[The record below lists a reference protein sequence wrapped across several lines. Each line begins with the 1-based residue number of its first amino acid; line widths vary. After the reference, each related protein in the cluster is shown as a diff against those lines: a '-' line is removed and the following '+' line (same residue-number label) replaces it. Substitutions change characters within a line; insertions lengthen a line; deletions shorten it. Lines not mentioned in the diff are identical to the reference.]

1 MNSGVF
7 PTDVPQSSGLDGSSH
22 SATRTI
28 PVGYIGTRESAH
40 RYQQAAD
47 DLDIKMVALI
57 SDPPCRVGAT
67 AEASSFAAVESLDE
81 LIDRCGVITI
91 DHGCDQ
97 GTYARL
103 AQDAGP
109 RLRPNPSTIRLAHDP
124 LAARYALQDCGY
136 DVAEFEEIGSGDAGA
151 VTRFARQHGWPVRL
165 STARWG
171 TVCPEVHLL
180 RPYSLLDQVW
190 TDSAQLWM
198 LEACEPSAPQLTVV
212 IARSPSGRHILY
224 PVTATAQHDSQPHR
238 RLPIAESITDH
249 AIATAKSI
257 VDGLDTT
264 GIATVKFLHCRD
276 GRLLVDDFTHGPEA
290 DPPFGVPTGNSLYA
304 THLRA
309 ILDWTAEPT
318 ATNSPRP
325 RNAQSTALGTTLAT
339 ITGQPDASTPQSTNG
354 RAGSAFD
361 KSTLPSRHTTVGPE
375 RAPHRAFLYAMG
387 LSAREIAQPFVGVVT
402 TWNEAAPCNI
412 SLGRQAQ
419 AAKRG
424 VTASGGTPREFTT
437 ISVTDGIAMGHA
449 GMKASLVS
457 REVIAD
463 SVELTVR
470 GHCYDA
476 LVGIAGCDKTLPG
489 LMMAMLRLNVPSVFL
504 YGGSILPGRYRGRD
518 VTVLDVFEAVGAHA
532 AGSITDADLTELET
546 VACPSAG
553 SCGGQYTANSMAY
566 VSEAIGLA
574 LPGSASTPAPYD
586 SRDLYAERSGA
597 AVMELI
603 ASGIRPRDIVTRLA
617 LENAAAVVAATGGST
632 NAALHLP
639 AIANEAGIEF
649 DIFDVATVFRRTPL
663 IADLK
668 PGGRYLAKDVHDIGG
683 VPVVLRALLDGGY
696 LHGEC
701 LTVTGRTLA
710 QNLAHVYIPAN
721 QDVVHPTTRPLS
733 PTGGLVGLSGNLAP
747 EGAIVKVA
755 GLNTLTFSGP
765 ARVFDREEDAFA
777 AVIEQRYE
785 PGQVLV
791 IRYEGPR
798 GGPGMREM
806 LSTTS
811 AIYGQGMGDQVALLT
826 DGRFSG
832 ATRGLCVGHIGPE
845 AAVGGPI
852 ALIEDGDIIDIDTN
866 AGTINVRLDEQT
878 LAARRARWTPRTH
891 DCGSG
896 ALWRYANNVGPAG
909 KGAVTHPGASAETH
923 PYGEQTPEGAS
934 NTQASVAE
942 R

>member
-1 MNSGVF
+1 MVQ
-7 PTDVPQSSGLDGSSH
+7 PVSSGPPPTGLRIGHALDGRCD
-22 SATRTI
+22 SATRTV
-28 PVGYIGTRESAH
+28 PVGYVGGGEPAR
-40 RYQQAAD
+40 RFQQAAA
-47 DLDIKMVALI
+47 DLGIDLVVLTPDSAQPSETI
-57 SDPPCRVGAT
+57 G
-67 AEASSFAAVESLDE
+67 EASAPFAADTLGE
-81 LIDRCGVITI
+81 LIARSAVII
-91 DHGCDQ
+91 LGNGCDHR
-97 GTYARL
+97 TYSAL
-103 AQDAGP
+103 LEATGP
-109 RLRPNPSTIRLAHDP
+109 TLRPNPATIRVAQDP
-124 LAARYALQDCGY
+124 LAARYVFQDCVF
-136 DVAEFEEIGSGDAGA
+136 DFAEFEEIDSGDTEA
-151 VTRFARQHGWPVRL
+151 VARFAQHHGWPVRL
-165 STARWG
+165 SAARWG
-171 TVCPEVHLL
+171 TTEPDVHLL
-180 RPYSLLDQVW
+180 RPYSVLDEVW
-190 TDSAQLWM
+190 ANSIGQLWL
-198 LEACEPSAPQLTVV
+198 LEACEPLAPQLTVV
-212 IARSPSGRHILY
+212 IARRPSGHQFVCSVVATTAQVCQPRCPSPDAVSIKERALA
-224 PVTATAQHDSQPHR
+224 TAT
-238 RLPIAESITDH
+238 
-249 AIATAKSI
+249 SI
-257 VDGLDTT
+257 VDGLDAT
-264 GIATVKFLHCRD
+264 GIVTVKFLHSHD
-276 GRLLVDDFTHGPEA
+276 GRLLVDDVTYGPEA
-290 DPPFGVPTGNSLYA
+290 HLAPGAATDQSLYA
-304 THLRA
+304 VHLRA
-309 ILDWTAEPT
+309 ILDWPFD
-318 ATNSPRP
+318 P
-325 RNAQSTALGTTLAT
+325 
-339 ITGQPDASTPQSTNG
+339 ASTMEPDRRSPQS
-354 RAGSAFD
+354 SAATGASTSNSTESPAPSGFD
-361 KSTLPSRHTTVGPE
+361 KLRLPSRHTTVGPE
-375 RAPHRAFLYAMG
+375 RAPHRSFLYAMG

-424 VTASGGTPREFTT
+424 VVAGGGTPREFTT

-504 YGGSILPGRYRGRD
+504 YGGSILPGRFRGRD

-532 AGSITDADLTELET
+532 AGTITDADLNELET

-574 LPGSASTPAPYD
+574 LPGSASTPAPYE
-586 SRDLYAERSGA
+586 SRDRYAEQSGQV
-597 AVMELI
+597 VMELI
-603 ASGIRPRDIVTRLA
+603 ASGIRPRDIVTRRA

-639 AIANEAGIEF
+639 AIANEAGIDF
-649 DIFDVATVFRRTPL
+649 DIFDVAAVFRRTPL

-683 VPVVLRALLDGGY
+683 VPIVLRALLEGGY
-696 LHGEC
+696 LHGDC
-701 LTVTGRTLA
+701 LTVTGHTLA
-710 QNLAHVYIPAN
+710 ENLAHVRVPTN
-721 QDVVHPTTRPLS
+721 QDVVHPTTCPLS
-733 PTGGLVGLSGNLAP
+733 PTGGLVGLAGNLAP

-866 AGTINVRLDEQT
+866 TGTINVRLDEQT
-878 LAARRARWTPRTH
+878 LAARRERWTPRTH
-891 DCGSG
+891 DYGSG

-909 KGAVTHPGASAETH
+909 KGAVTHPGAAAETRA
-923 PYGEQTPEGAS
+923 YGDT
-934 NTQASVAE
+934 
-942 R
+942 